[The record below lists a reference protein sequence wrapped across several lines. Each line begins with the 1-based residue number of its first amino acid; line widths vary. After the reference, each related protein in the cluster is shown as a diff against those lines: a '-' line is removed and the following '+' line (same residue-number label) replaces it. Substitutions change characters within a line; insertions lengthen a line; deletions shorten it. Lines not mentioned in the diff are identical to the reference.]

1 MYGGQDLRYKR
12 TITAAVLLLC
22 LLFMAAALYRICNY
36 RKQEQANSRLND
48 DLVDMAVIPTDGNDT
63 PQENLSQRSE
73 NETVPIIVDF
83 DVLCRGNQDIV
94 GWLYCADS
102 IINYPV
108 VQGDDNDYY
117 LHHLLDES
125 ENSSGTLFV
134 DFRNAEDFSDW
145 HTIIYGHN
153 MRNDTMFG
161 TLTEYSSQEY
171 YDAHPVMYLLT
182 PMQNYKIEL
191 VAGYVTSF
199 NSEIYGIKNCIEERN
214 TLLQTALDKSDFKSA
229 ADINDDD
236 QLITLSTC
244 SYEYENARYVLIGV
258 LREIG

>member
-1 MYGGQDLRYKR
+1 MKYKR
-12 TITAAVLLLC
+12 TITAAILRLC
-22 LLFMAAALYRICNY
+22 LLFMAAALYRIYNY

-73 NETVPIIVDF
+73 NEAAPIIVDF
-83 DVLCRGNQDIV
+83 DVLCQENQDIV

-117 LHHLLDES
+117 LHHLLDGS

-145 HTIIYGHN
+145 HTIFFGHN

-161 TLTEYSSQEY
+161 TLTEYASQEY

-199 NSEIYGIKNCIEERN
+199 NSEIYGIKKSIEERN
-214 TLLQTALDKSDFKSA
+214 TLLQTALDKSDFNSA

-258 LREIG
+258 LREIA